1 MVEPRELIDD
11 TAMQRVSRLR
21 LVART
26 VVQSFVSG
34 QHRSVYKGFSVE
46 FAQHRQYT
54 QGDELRHIDWKVFG
68 KTDRLFVKQ
77 YEEETN
83 LRAMLCLDAS
93 GSMLYRGGGERK
105 FDYARKLAAA
115 LAYLM
120 VGQADAVGLVT
131 FDTAVRAQIPA
142 RATSGHLNTLL
153 RTLAETEPQGETNL
167 APILHNLSGQLKRRG
182 LVLILSDFFAPVEDL
197 VRVLGHFHHK
207 RHEVILFH
215 ILDPHELTF
224 PFETVAE
231 FRSLESTGDRL
242 RLDAPRVRRLY
253 LERLEGFMQRLREA
267 CHRFHYDH
275 VLLDTSAPC
284 DMALSR
290 YLMRRRER

>member
-1 MVEPRELIDD
+1 
-11 TAMQRVSRLR
+11 
-21 LVART
+21 
-26 VVQSFVSG
+26 VQSFITG

-54 QGDELRHIDWKVFG
+54 RGDELKHIDWKVFG

-83 LRAMLCLDAS
+83 LRATIVLDAS

-120 VGQADAVGLVT
+120 ISQSDSVGLAV
-131 FDTAVRAQIPA
+131 FDTEIRRQIPP
-142 RATSGHLNTLL
+142 RSTSGHLNTLL
-153 RTLAETEPQGETNL
+153 KSLADTEPRGETNL
-167 APILHNLSGQLKRRG
+167 APILHGLSGQLKRRG

-197 VRVLGHFHHK
+197 TRALGHFHHK

-215 ILDPHELTF
+215 ILDPYELTF
-224 PFETVAE
+224 PFDTVAE
-231 FRSLESTGDRL
+231 FRSLENSNDRL
-242 RLDAPRVRRLY
+242 RLDAPRVRKLY
-253 LERLEGFMQRLREA
+253 LERLASFVDRLKEA

-275 VLLDTSAPC
+275 VLLETKAPC
-284 DMALSR
+284 DVALSQ
-290 YLMRRRER
+290 YLMHRRER